1 MVTVG
6 LKEALQPSLEAWGSR
21 APLSQ
26 SQDARSVVAG
36 SVQQFVETAGTRLLA
51 TAVRQR
57 LCVHPKRQ
65 QCGRQQ

>member
-21 APLSQ
+21 SPLSQ
-26 SQDARSVVAG
+26 SEDARGVVAS

-51 TAVRQR
+51 TAVGQR
-57 LCVHPKRQ
+57 LRVHPKRQ
-65 QCGRQQ
+65 QRRRQQ